1 MWKRLLILVAVVV
14 ATTMVLGVSPA
25 RAEGKAL
32 GKDRVLSKV
41 TFIHYRRG
49 FGKPPGTPGGGK
61 KKDSGYYD
69 YIANGAKWRT
79 IEDYRLN
86 LACEENVAGSL
97 DQVIEDA
104 VLAGL
109 SEWESAG
116 GESLEIFGDVVL
128 DGTVT
133 YEDGAY
139 RGYNTVSFGPY
150 GDPNVIAVVTV
161 WGYFGGKPSGREIV
175 EAHLLFNDGFVWGDA
190 ALSPEVMDIQN
201 IATHELGHCAGM
213 GDVYEGLAAE
223 ETMYGYSENGELKK
237 RDLYTGDIAGITK
250 LY

>member
-1 MWKRLLILVAVVV
+1 MRKTLVISLAV
-14 ATTMVLGVSPA
+14 AAAALGLAASLA

-41 TFIHYRRG
+41 TFIHYRKG

-61 KKDSGYYD
+61 KQDSGYYE
-69 YIANGAKWRT
+69 YIASGAKWRT

-97 DQVIEDA
+97 DQTIEDA

-109 SEWESAG
+109 GEWESAG
-116 GESLEIFGDVVL
+116 GESLAIFGDVVL
-128 DGTVT
+128 DGTVG
-133 YEDGAY
+133 YDDGAY

-150 GDPNVIAVVTV
+150 GDPNVIAVTTV
-161 WGYFGGKPSGREIV
+161 WGYFGGRPSSREII
-175 EAHLLFNDGFVWGDA
+175 EAHLLFNDSFVWGDA
-190 ALSPEVMDIQN
+190 VLSPELMDIQN